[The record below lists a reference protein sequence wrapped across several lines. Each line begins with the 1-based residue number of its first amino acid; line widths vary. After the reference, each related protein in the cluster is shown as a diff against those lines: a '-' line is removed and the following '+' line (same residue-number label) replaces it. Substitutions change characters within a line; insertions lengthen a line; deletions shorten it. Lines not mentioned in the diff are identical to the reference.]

1 MSFLWLVACVIFAIT
16 EKIYQGFIL
25 IWFSISAFITFCLSF
40 FQKNSLVQLLIF
52 LSLSILLTLL
62 LRTLCLKKFETI
74 LLHPITPLDL
84 IGQRAIVISPI
95 GGTTQEVGLVKL
107 DNETWN
113 AFSTLA
119 TPILPGSVVTVLS
132 IKGLMVEVSPK

>member
-1 MSFLWLVACVIFAIT
+1 MSFLWLVACAIFAIT
-16 EKIYQGFIL
+16 EKAYQGFIL

-40 FQKNSLVQLLIF
+40 SQKNSLVQLLIF

-62 LRTLCLKKFETI
+62 LRTLCLKKFETS
-74 LLHPITPLDL
+74 LLPPITPLDL
-84 IGQRAIVISPI
+84 IGQKATVIAPI

-113 AFSTLA
+113 AFSTGA
-119 TPILPGSVVTVLS
+119 TPILAGSIVTVLS
-132 IKGLMVEVSPK
+132 IKGLMVEVSPN